1 MRNRGHTER
10 GSAEPG
16 RVAENED
23 ETKGLPQP
31 SASYRRRAWRDFQ
44 RALDP
49 LAPIKPLP
57 PPRS

>member
-1 MRNRGHTER
+1 MLKRANKRR
-10 GSAEPG
+10 S
-16 RVAENED
+16 ED
-23 ETKGLPQP
+23 NVLPTP
-31 SASYRRRAWRDFQ
+31 STSYRRRAWVQFQ

>member
-1 MRNRGHTER
+1 MMKWSQRRKQEGKVLPT
-10 GSAEPG
+10 P
-16 RVAENED
+16 
-23 ETKGLPQP
+23 TK
-31 SASYRRRAWRDFQ
+31 SYRRRAWVQFQ